1 MSVHYRPGEIPVA
14 VTRRGAVAL
23 SADTPPVLAVRIWT
37 EVAEGR
43 GFAAVLETL
52 TGAFG
57 TSLAALPPFAVALA
71 EGPSVRVAV
80 RGSLVLDV
88 ETGSGRET
96 ISGAGVTTW
105 TERVLEGVARVTV
118 RASTTAER
126 EGDPGLPIADGVV
139 LASSLEWVPDA
150 ASAAAVSQHAPA
162 QQPIPVAEPVAEP
175 IEPAHSAE
183 PVAATGETV
192 PAEAPETP
200 VIAAVPLDGSMVETL
215 LPSDSTIGPASAD
228 SAGDAEATTGYDEL
242 WGATVARSSL
252 DAGVHHEGAGPGEA
266 ASTPAASAVAG
277 DHDGETISVAQ
288 ARALRATG
296 IVDSVPPPL
305 AGPRSPAPGRIRLST
320 GQTLLLDRTV
330 VIGRR
335 PRATRVT
342 GTDLPH
348 LVAVDSPQQDIS
360 RSHIELRVEGDSIVA
375 TDLRT
380 TNGTTLVRQGGDPVR
395 LHPGEPTVVVPGD
408 VIDLGDGV
416 TVTVEGIS

>member
-23 SADTPPVLAVRIWT
+23 SADTPPALAVRIWT

-43 GFAAVLETL
+43 GLAAVLEAL
-52 TGAFG
+52 TGTFG
-57 TSLAALPPFAVALA
+57 TSLASLPPFAVALA
-71 EGPSVRVAV
+71 EGTSLRVAV
-80 RGSLVLDV
+80 RGSLVLEVD
-88 ETGSGRET
+88 TAAGRET

-105 TERVLEGVARVTV
+105 TERVLVEVSHVTL
-118 RASTTAER
+118 RTSATAQR
-126 EGDPGLPIADGVV
+126 DDDPGLPIADGVV
-139 LASSLEWVPDA
+139 LASTVEWVPDA
-150 ASAAAVSQHAPA
+150 ASAAP
-162 QQPIPVAEPVAEP
+162 
-175 IEPAHSAE
+175 AE
-183 PVAATGETV
+183 PVAAGAEPAPADT
-192 PAEAPETP
+192 PAEEVVPQATPAAVAEPAAEDGDAAAAGAPQGP
-200 VIAAVPLDGSMVETL
+200 VIASVPLDGSMVETL
-215 LPSDSTIGPASAD
+215 LPSESTIAPASA
-228 SAGDAEATTGYDEL
+228 AAVAAAEPGTGDDEL
-242 WGATVARSSL
+242 WGETIARPV
-252 DAGVHHEGAGPGEA
+252 GG
-266 ASTPAASAVAG
+266 AASAPTVEG

-288 ARALRATG
+288 ARALRTEG
-296 IVDSVPPPL
+296 IVDSVPSPL
-305 AGPRSPAPGRIRLST
+305 AAPRPPAPGRIRLST

-380 TNGTTLVRQGGDPVR
+380 TNGTTLVRPGGDPVR

>member
-1 MSVHYRPGEIPVA
+1 MSVHYRPGGIPVA

-88 ETGSGRET
+88 ETGSGPET

-105 TERVLEGVARVTV
+105 TERVLEGVTSVTV
-118 RASTTAER
+118 RASATVER

-139 LASSLEWVPDA
+139 LASTVEWVPD
-150 ASAAAVSQHAPA
+150 
-162 QQPIPVAEPVAEP
+162 VAEPVARP
-175 IEPAHSAE
+175 SDPAPVAEPAAD
-183 PVAATGETV
+183 AGETV
-192 PAEAPETP
+192 RAEAPPTP

-215 LPSDSTIGPASAD
+215 LPSESTIVPASAD

-242 WGATVARSSL
+242 WGATVARSTL
-252 DAGVHHEGAGPGEA
+252 DAAVHDEGESPGEA
-266 ASTPAASAVAG
+266 ASAPAGHAMAG

-288 ARALRATG
+288 ARAMRTAG

-305 AGPRSPAPGRIRLST
+305 AGPRPNAPGRIRLST

>member
-1 MSVHYRPGEIPVA
+1 MSVNYRPGEIPVA

-23 SADTPPVLAVRIWT
+23 SADTPPALAVRIWT

-43 GFAAVLETL
+43 GLAAVLEAL
-52 TGAFG
+52 TGTFG
-57 TSLAALPPFAVALA
+57 TSLASLPPFAVALA
-71 EGPSVRVAV
+71 EGTSLRVAV
-80 RGSLVLDV
+80 RGSLVLEVD
-88 ETGSGRET
+88 TAGGRET

-105 TERVLEGVARVTV
+105 TERVLDDVSHVTL
-118 RASTTAER
+118 RTSATAQR
-126 EGDPGLPIADGVV
+126 GDDDPGLPIADGVV
-139 LASSLEWVPDA
+139 LASTVEWVPDA
-150 ASAAAVSQHAPA
+150 ASAVPAEPAAASAEPSPSPA
-162 QQPIPVAEPVAEP
+162 EPSSTPTPVAEP
-175 IEPAHSAE
+175 IAE
-183 PVAATGETV
+183 NGDAAPVEGPQGA
-192 PAEAPETP
+192 
-200 VIAAVPLDGSMVETL
+200 VIAPVPLDGSMVETL
-215 LPSDSTIGPASAD
+215 LPTESTIAPAPAATAAAEEYDDLWGETIARPTADTTVREPEGSD
-228 SAGDAEATTGYDEL
+228 SAGSA
-242 WGATVARSSL
+242 
-252 DAGVHHEGAGPGEA
+252 P
-266 ASTPAASAVAG
+266 AVAG

-288 ARALRATG
+288 ARALRTAG
-296 IVDSVPPPL
+296 IVDSVPAPL
-305 AGPRSPAPGRIRLST
+305 AEPRPPAPGRVRLST

-380 TNGTTLVRQGGDPVR
+380 TNGTTLIRQGGDPVR
-395 LHPGEPTVVVPGD
+395 LHPAEPTVVVPGD

>member
-1 MSVHYRPGEIPVA
+1 MSVNYRPGEIPVA

-71 EGPSVRVAV
+71 EGSSVRVAV

-105 TERVLEGVARVTV
+105 TERVLEGVIRVTV
-118 RASTTAER
+118 RASATAEL
-126 EGDPGLPIADGVV
+126 EGDSGLPIADGVV
-139 LASSLEWVPDA
+139 LASTLEWVPDA
-150 ASAAAVSQHAPA
+150 ASAAPAAPAAAPAQPVPA
-162 QQPIPVAEPVAEP
+162 QQPVPVAEP
-175 IEPAHSAE
+175 
-183 PVAATGETV
+183 AAKAGETV
-192 PAEAPETP
+192 PAEAGLTP

-215 LPSDSTIGPASAD
+215 LPSESTIVPASAD

-242 WGATVARSSL
+242 WGATVARSTL
-252 DAGVHHEGAGPGEA
+252 DAAAHDEGASPGDA
-266 ASTPAASAVAG
+266 ASAPAASAVAG
-277 DHDGETISVAQ
+277 DHDGETVSVAQ
-288 ARALRATG
+288 VRAMRATA

-416 TVTVEGIS
+416 TVTVEGVS

>member
-1 MSVHYRPGEIPVA
+1 MSVNYRPGEIPVA

-23 SADTPPVLAVRIWT
+23 SADTPPALAVRIWT

-43 GFAAVLETL
+43 GLAAVLEAL
-52 TGAFG
+52 TGTFG
-57 TSLAALPPFAVALA
+57 TSLASLPPFAVALA
-71 EGPSVRVAV
+71 EGTSLRVAV
-80 RGSLVLDV
+80 RGSLELEVD
-88 ETGSGRET
+88 TAGGRET

-105 TERVLEGVARVTV
+105 TERVLDDVAHVTL
-118 RASTTAER
+118 RTSATAQR
-126 EGDPGLPIADGVV
+126 DDDPGLPIADGVV
-139 LASSLEWVPDA
+139 LASTVEWVPDA
-150 ASAAAVSQHAPA
+150 ASAAPAEPAATPTQATPAPA
-162 QQPIPVAEPVAEP
+162 PAAPSPAATVAEPVAAP
-175 IEPAHSAE
+175 IPENGDAAAAE
-183 PVAATGETV
+183 GSHG
-192 PAEAPETP
+192 P
-200 VIAAVPLDGSMVETL
+200 VIASVPLDGSMVETL
-215 LPSDSTIGPASAD
+215 LPSESTIAPASAAAAATVDPGIGDDDLWGETIARPKAD
-228 SAGDAEATTGYDEL
+228 SSSHESEATVQAD
-242 WGATVARSSL
+242 
-252 DAGVHHEGAGPGEA
+252 
-266 ASTPAASAVAG
+266 STRAVEG

-288 ARALRATG
+288 ARALRTAG

-305 AGPRSPAPGRIRLST
+305 AAPRPPAPGRIRLST